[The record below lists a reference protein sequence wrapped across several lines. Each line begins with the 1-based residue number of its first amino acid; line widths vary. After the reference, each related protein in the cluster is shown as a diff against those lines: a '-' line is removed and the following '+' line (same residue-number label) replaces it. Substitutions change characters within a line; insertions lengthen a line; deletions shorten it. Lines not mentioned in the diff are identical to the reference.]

1 MTTTCESWTIQ
12 YANDDQ
18 PSIKVYGTREK
29 AEATAKKRNKYQESY
44 TIAEA
49 PKVNHEIENELE
61 LSYRLKCGR

>member
-18 PSIKVYGTREK
+18 PTIKVYGTREK

-49 PKVNHEIENELE
+49 KRDHYEKDSFDEFITNTVLE
-61 LSYRLKCGR
+61 P